1 MAKQINVASNGKHI
15 NVINGDVLK
24 AQAEA
29 RAARRAEL
37 KAAREEAAQA
47 EAKAAQQAELK
58 RLRKEKKE
66 KEALAV
72 KLAAEVE
79 LKRIAALQAV
89 EQAAL
94 RTEEPKVFVAA
105 DEDASRAARMAA
117 AMDVLM
123 EGFEL
128 PSWKRVAV
136 SFVCAVAAAAGVGVL
151 VGTLGGM
158 LMVGAVAV
166 TGAAWVGW
174 IVWALAIIAG
184 AVLGGKAAS
193 WVFYYIAE
201 KRADV
206 HVDAA
211 KTKVGGWFNS
221 SKDKVTAV
229 NDRVMQKLNTMKPV
243 AA

>member
-1 MAKQINVASNGKHI
+1 MAKQINVTSNGKHI

-58 RLRKEKKE
+58 RLRKEKKD
-66 KEALAV
+66 
-72 KLAAEVE
+72 AA
-79 LKRIAALQAV
+79 
-89 EQAAL
+89 QAADAQAAAAAATVGL
-94 RTEEPKVFVAA
+94 RAEEPKVFIAS

-136 SFVCAVAAAAGVGVL
+136 SFVCAIAAAAGVGVL

-201 KRADV
+201 KRADA
-206 HVDAA
+206 HVDVV

>member
-15 NVINGDVLK
+15 NVINGDVIK

-37 KAAREEAAQA
+37 KAEREEAAQA

-58 RLRKEKKE
+58 RLRKEKKD
-66 KEALAV
+66 
-72 KLAAEVE
+72 AA
-79 LKRIAALQAV
+79 
-89 EQAAL
+89 QAADAQAAAAATVGM
-94 RTEEPKVFVAA
+94 RTEAPQVFVPA

-136 SFVCAVAAAAGVGVL
+136 SFVCAIAAAAGVGVL

-174 IVWALAIIAG
+174 IVWALAIIVG

-201 KRADV
+201 KRADA
-206 HVDAA
+206 HVDVV